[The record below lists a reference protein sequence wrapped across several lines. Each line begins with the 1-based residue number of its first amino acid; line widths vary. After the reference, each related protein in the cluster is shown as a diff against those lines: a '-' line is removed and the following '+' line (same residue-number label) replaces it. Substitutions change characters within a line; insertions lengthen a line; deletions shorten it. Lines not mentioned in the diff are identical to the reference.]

1 MHAEYSFTTSPM
13 YLQRVLE
20 QRALITHLVQ
30 LLICV
35 SFSDLVFRKLCILLV
50 ASPQKELK

>member
-1 MHAEYSFTTSPM
+1 M

-20 QRALITHLVQ
+20 QRTFITHLVQ
-30 LLICV
+30 LLISV

-50 ASPQKELK
+50 ASP